1 MEKRI
6 PLATPTMCGKEKEYV
21 DNAFASNWI
30 APLGY
35 HVDQFEREIA
45 AYVGMKD
52 AAALSSGTAGIH
64 LALNLCKVGRDD
76 VVFVS
81 DLTFI
86 ATSNPIIY
94 QGARP
99 VLIDS
104 NEATMNMDVD
114 SLALAFK
121 KYPPVKALIV
131 VNLYG
136 QSADMDKI
144 VALCSEHNVPLIEDA
159 AESLG
164 ATYKGKKSGT
174 FGKYGVFSFNGNKII
189 TTSGGGMV
197 VSDDVEMIRKIRFL
211 ATQARDQAPWYQH
224 TELGYNYRLSNVC
237 AAIGRG
243 QFTVLEERIRQ
254 KKAIY
259 DRYVKGF
266 KDVKDIYMM
275 PIASYGMPNYW
286 LSVVLIRPDV
296 VIKPMDVIKHLADNN
311 VESRPIWKPMHMQP
325 LYSEYDF
332 ITASR
337 TGAMSEDIFN
347 RGLCLP
353 SDVKMSEEEQD
364 YVIKLVK
371 EMFEKK

>member
-21 DNAFASNWI
+21 DDAFASNWI

-76 VVFVS
+76 LVFVS

-94 QGARP
+94 QGGKP

-104 NEATMNMDVD
+104 NEATMNMDAD

-121 KYPPVKALIV
+121 KYPSVKAVLV
-131 VNLYG
+131 ANLYG
-136 QSADMDKI
+136 QPADMDRI
-144 VALCSEHNVPLIEDA
+144 VALCNEHNVPLIEDA

-164 ATYKGKKSGT
+164 ATYKGRKSGT
-174 FGKYGVFSFNGNKII
+174 FGKFGIFSFNGNKII

-197 VSDDVEMIRKIRFL
+197 VSDDVDMIKKVRFL
-211 ATQARDQAPWYQH
+211 ATQARDPAPWYQH
-224 TELGYNYRLSNVC
+224 TEMGYNYRLSNIC

-243 QFTVLEERIRQ
+243 QLTVLDERVRQ

-259 DRYVKGF
+259 ERYARGFKGVKG
-266 KDVKDIYMM
+266 IYMM
-275 PIASYGMPNYW
+275 PIASYGQPNYW
-286 LSVVLIRPDV
+286 LSIMLIKPGMA
-296 VIKPMDVIKHLADNN
+296 IKPMDVIKHLADNN

-325 LYSEYDF
+325 LYAPYAF
-332 ITASR
+332 VTASKA
-337 TGAMSEDIFN
+337 GPMSEDIFN

-353 SDVKMSEEEQD
+353 SDVKMTAEEQE
-364 YVIKLVK
+364 YVIGLVK
-371 EMFEKK
+371 EMFAGK